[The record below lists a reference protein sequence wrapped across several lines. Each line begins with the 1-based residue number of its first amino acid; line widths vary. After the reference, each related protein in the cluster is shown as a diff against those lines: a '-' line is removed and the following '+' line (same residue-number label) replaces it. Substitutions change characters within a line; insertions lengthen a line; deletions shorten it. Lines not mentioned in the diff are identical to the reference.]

1 MFITKFYF
9 FCARLLPKVLAKTL
23 LLEPP
28 KFFLPEE
35 APALAPLQPILQIDL
50 GLPLFLTLF
59 ILLIFLL

>member
-28 KFFLPEE
+28 KLFLAEE
-35 APALAPLQPILQIDL
+35 APGLAPLRPILLVDL
-50 GLPLFLTLF
+50 GLPLLLTLF